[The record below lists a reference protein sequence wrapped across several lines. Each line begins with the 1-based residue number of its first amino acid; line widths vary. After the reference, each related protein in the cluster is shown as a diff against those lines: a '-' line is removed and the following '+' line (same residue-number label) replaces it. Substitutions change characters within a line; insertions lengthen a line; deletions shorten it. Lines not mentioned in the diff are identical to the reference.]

1 MTATEAGDWAKLL
14 QAVPLSTGGLIVLI
28 WLFHAFVTHG
38 LSRLLEPMYFWRN
51 RRREL
56 LDSYLSMQAKGGEL
70 EGVASVVAD
79 KRDAIYFYEATGIEA
94 DRKWRLLLIKLYE
107 GTSPSIS
114 WRTIKLARDRLVP
127 DGEGGV
133 ALSSSRWIDVLL
145 TVFLSIAGFNLVAML
160 AYCVLVLQ
168 SVTLKGTNDYATVFV
183 VVLMLILA
191 MYMFVTALLP
201 VLATQKLRKE
211 LARQKG

>member
-1 MTATEAGDWAKLL
+1 MTPAEIGDWAELL
-14 QAVPLSTGGLIVLI
+14 RAAPLSTGGLVVLI
-28 WLFHAFVTHG
+28 WFFRAFVTHG
-38 LSRLLEPMYFWRN
+38 FSRLLEPVYFWRN

-56 LDSYLSMQAKGGEL
+56 LDSYLVMQANGGEL

-107 GTSPSIS
+107 ETSPSVS
-114 WRTIKLARDRLVP
+114 WRTIKLAWDRLVP
-127 DGEGGV
+127 DGNGGV
-133 ALSSSRWIDVLL
+133 TLPTSRWADALL
-145 TVFLSIAGFNLVAML
+145 TLFLSITGFNLVAML

-168 SVTLKGTNDYATVFV
+168 SVTLKSTNDYSIVLV

-201 VLATQKLRKE
+201 VLATQKLCKE
-211 LARQKG
+211 LSRL